1 MNLKQLRYFI
11 KIAETQNMS
20 RAAEG
25 LNIAQTALGLQV
37 KNLEAELG
45 VTLLERHSRGV
56 RVTPAGQV
64 FYNRAVKIQK
74 MISETISEIRE
85 MSGNT
90 EDPILMGITPSMMQ
104 LVGSELLSHK
114 ETGEKFQF
122 VEALSFHL
130 LEALHRD
137 EINCAL
143 AFNIPEASGIKRHS
157 ILDESLFFVS
167 SPESPNNG
175 VPITFHEVTQSDLA
189 LLSRRDIIWNIV
201 HDTARER
208 SVNIRVAFE
217 VQSQSAI
224 KTLVERGVACSIMPF
239 GTIADEVSK
248 GILHARPIA
257 DSKMLRTLYFAYS
270 ENAPARQSTA
280 LLEKHISY
288 IIEIYV
294 AKLGQHAQVL
304 MP

>member
-45 VTLLERHSRGV
+45 VALLERHSRGV

-104 LVGSELLSHK
+104 LVGAELLSHR

-143 AFNIPEASGIKRHS
+143 AFNIPEEPGIKRHS

-201 HDTARER
+201 HDTAHER
-208 SVNIRVAFE
+208 SVDIRVAFE

-248 GILHARPIA
+248 GTLHARPIA
-257 DSKMLRTLYFAYS
+257 DSKLHRTLYFAYS
-270 ENAPARQSTA
+270 ENTSARQSTA

-288 IIEIYV
+288 IINIYA
-294 AKLGQHAQVL
+294 AKLGRHAQIL
-304 MP
+304 LP